1 MVAEM
6 ALIMDRGVK
15 KVRVNMFKDGKLVG
29 FLKPVSSLPNG
40 FFGSSSPWE
49 G

>member
-1 MVAEM
+1 M

-15 KVRVNMFKDGKLVG
+15 KVRVNMLKDGRLFG
-29 FLKPVSSLPNG
+29 FLKPVSSLQGG
-40 FFGSSSPWE
+40 FFDSSSPWE